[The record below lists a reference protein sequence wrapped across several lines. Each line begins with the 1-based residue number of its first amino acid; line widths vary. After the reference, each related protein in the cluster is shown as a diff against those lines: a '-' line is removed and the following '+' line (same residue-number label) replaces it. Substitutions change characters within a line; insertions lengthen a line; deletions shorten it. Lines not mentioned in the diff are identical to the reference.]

1 MKSHV
6 PLTRNTAYPP
16 FNLESMAPRTFEC
29 DDSILNPLVKTHI
42 SLFYEAADTEG
53 LRELG

>member
-53 LRELG
+53 PRELG